1 VEVQEHQQ
9 VLQEELGEWIQL
21 LPEQHPLVVE
31 LALQQVDLLV
41 MMEALEDQVVEQ
53 VETVELV
60 ELQQHVKVM
69 QVDQLMPLLEKVEP
83 VVVELELSAELVEMQ
98 QEQ

>member
-1 VEVQEHQQ
+1 MQEHQQ

-53 VETVELV
+53 
-60 ELQQHVKVM
+60 
-69 QVDQLMPLLEKVEP
+69 
-83 VVVELELSAELVEMQ
+83 
-98 QEQ
+98 